1 MSFRTT
7 SFAVLPIALLLTACG
22 GGDGGGPATPEPVNT
37 APTITDP
44 GALSVQEGRQ
54 AVATVSATDPEG
66 DSITFSLQGT
76 DASAFSIAS
85 DGTLTFVDA
94 PDYSTPIDSDA
105 DNVYQVT
112 VVASDGAA
120 SSSVALVVTVI
131 HVLQGRV
138 VDGPL

>member
-22 GGDGGGPATPEPVNT
+22 GGGGGGPATPEPVNT
-37 APTITDP
+37 APTIADP
-44 GALSVQEGRQ
+44 GALSVEEGSQ

-76 DASAFSIAS
+76 DASAFSITS

-94 PDYSTPIDSDA
+94 PDYSVPT
-105 DNVYQVT
+105 
-112 VVASDGAA
+112 
-120 SSSVALVVTVI
+120 
-131 HVLQGRV
+131 
-138 VDGPL
+138 